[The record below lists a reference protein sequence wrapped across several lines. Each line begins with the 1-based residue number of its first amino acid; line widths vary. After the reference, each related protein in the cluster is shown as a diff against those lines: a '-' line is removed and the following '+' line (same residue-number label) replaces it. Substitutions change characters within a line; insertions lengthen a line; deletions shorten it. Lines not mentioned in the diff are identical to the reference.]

1 MKTPFL
7 CSGIMADGEILGEKP
22 AVIVDR
28 LGSSLDSAIFH
39 RPNLCM
45 YVCMPLSLSIK
56 MRITLSRV
64 IQVKN
69 VGRGSKPGV

>member
-7 CSGIMADGEILGEKP
+7 CSGIMADGGGILGEKP

-28 LGSSLDSAIFH
+28 LGSSLGSAIFH

-45 YVCMPLSLSIK
+45 PLSLSIK
-56 MRITLSRV
+56 VRIILS
-64 IQVKN
+64 K
-69 VGRGSKPGV
+69 

>member
-7 CSGIMADGEILGEKP
+7 CSGIMADGGGVLGEKP

-39 RPNLCM
+39 
-45 YVCMPLSLSIK
+45 
-56 MRITLSRV
+56 
-64 IQVKN
+64 
-69 VGRGSKPGV
+69 

>member
-45 YVCMPLSLSIK
+45 YVCMYASFPFY
-56 MRITLSRV
+56 
-64 IQVKN
+64 KN
-69 VGRGSKPGV
+69 EDHPE